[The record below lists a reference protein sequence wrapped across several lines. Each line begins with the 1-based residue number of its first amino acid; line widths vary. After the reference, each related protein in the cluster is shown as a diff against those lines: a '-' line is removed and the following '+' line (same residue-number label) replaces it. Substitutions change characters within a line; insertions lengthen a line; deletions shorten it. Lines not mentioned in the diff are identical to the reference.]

1 MKSQWLFTLATILV
15 FVGVI
20 SLIISW
26 HGTMSVTGAF
36 PTNSSSVMLNG
47 AATGGWAVLGLFS
60 LIGGLLLL
68 VISLIRAFKEPF
80 RRTPESAT
88 PIRTQSPI
96 TGPPAGTGPPSSSTS
111 PKP

>member
-1 MKSQWLFTLATILV
+1 MKSQWLFTFATVLV
-15 FVGVI
+15 YLGVI

-36 PTNSSSVMLNG
+36 PTSSSSVQLTG
-47 AATGGWAVLGLFS
+47 SATGGWAVLGLFS

-68 VISLIRAFKEPF
+68 VISLVRAFKEPF
-80 RRTPESAT
+80 RRPPARPT
-88 PIRTQSPI
+88 PIRTQSTI
-96 TGPPAGTGPPSSSTS
+96 TTPPASSGPPSTGTN